1 MQDEVASIHSEESE
15 KADMSFKSSECSE
28 DNAISDRGE
37 LQVEEDFDKISS
49 MAETDEEDSAYY
61 ARDDATGRSGTRP
74 KNDTKALLGNISC
87 PAS

>member
-1 MQDEVASIHSEESE
+1 MQAFNQKSQ
-15 KADMSFKSSECSE
+15 KKQTSFKSSERSE
-28 DNAISDRGE
+28 DDAISDRGE